1 MTNLIKLNLDD
12 GWVQKGNDPDDVETT
27 KLPIGLFSKKCKRIP
42 NLRYN
47 QLTKKVEQ
55 DSKPVESSDIDLLYV
70 DVGEKGW
77 EIPKSHARD
86 ALVRAAKEDQYH
98 PVKEYLEYVETL
110 SNPVDLDKIAT
121 NYLGTSKARY
131 DLMLKATLVGACQR
145 IFEPGCKFDYV
156 CVLKGQQGIRKS
168 TFFKLLAGGHFNS
181 TMPSAVDKDCLML
194 IGTTWFFALE
204 ELDSVTGKFA
214 TGKLKNL
221 ISSQEDHYR
230 PPYGY
235 SPDKFPR
242 PSIFVGTTNTE
253 NFLLDDTG
261 SRRFWVIECPQD
273 YDSKGETIDTLR
285 VGRDRD
291 RIWCAAMKAYRN
303 GFIPM
308 LDWATEKESFIAN
321 YKFKD
326 DDVFKS
332 FAYESIM
339 TRLKNA
345 DPQKPFTSRQVLIEH
360 HLRDDSELKN
370 EDLRQMGIVLKELGC
385 KKGRRVNG
393 SHTWYIPTDWSV
405 DKIQ

>member
-1 MTNLIKLNLDD
+1 MTNLIKFNMED
-12 GWVQKGNDPDDVETT
+12 GWVQKGKDPDNVEPT
-27 KLPIGLFSKKCKRIP
+27 KLPIGLFIKECRDIP

-55 DSKPVESSDIDLLYV
+55 DSRPIENAELDLLYV
-70 DVGEKGW
+70 DVGDLGY
-77 EIPKSHARD
+77 EIPKNHAKDALIRAARD
-86 ALVRAAKEDQYH
+86 DQFH

-110 SNPVDLDKIAT
+110 PNPVDLDKIAT

-181 TMPSAVDKDCLML
+181 TMPNAIEKDCLML

-204 ELDSVTGKFA
+204 ELDSVTSDVKMGKI
-214 TGKLKNL
+214 KNL

-230 PPYGY
+230 PPYGT

-253 NFLLDDTG
+253 NFLFDETG

-273 YDSKGETIDTLR
+273 YETKGETIDTLR
-285 VGRDRD
+285 LGRDRD
-291 RIWCAAMKAYRN
+291 RLWCSAMKAYRN

-321 YKFKD
+321 FKFKGD
-326 DDVFKS
+326 HVFKS
-332 FAYESIM
+332 FAYESIK
-339 TRLKNA
+339 TRVEGTN
-345 DPQKPFTSRQVLIEH
+345 PQTPFTSRQVLIEH
-360 HLRDDSELKN
+360 HLRMDKDLKN

-385 KKGRRVNG
+385 KKGKRVNG
-393 SHTWYIPTDWSV
+393 THTWYIPTDWSV